1 MGHLL
6 GLFVVAIPV
15 GCGGLGC
22 AAAPKPPQQ
31 AFPVVMRYD
40 IEPVVV
46 QKGMVEADTQFT
58 RDFTDVAEM
67 GFDHAL
73 LRHVEDADRLRL
85 LELAEQVGLHVA
97 VPDRTLRHYVL
108 TGVYPRG
115 CDDPDDV
122 ARLLPDVLI
131 RHPAFWGVFVDVPGS
146 GESRR
151 RCSQLHLALEKRG
164 VPLISTGRGKPL
176 AETGTEVCSDM
187 ISIGIGP
194 NEGGAD
200 RSTTERWLAQL
211 HAGLA
216 DGRTGG
222 VVLDR
227 YRGLPG
233 DDAGLIIGNDPP
245 SAATM
250 SAVRQT
256 GLRAARWGP
265 LLAHLKPQPLQLV
278 VPGETKLMGSAFAK
292 GRRRYALLFN
302 RSPEQYVRAEVKLPA
317 MVAGQS
323 VVRAVEISP
332 VTDDVPGQ
340 VFRGGPDGIP
350 VSVDLRPGGAALFEL
365 F

>member
-6 GLFVVAIPV
+6 RLFVVSIAV

-22 AAAPKPPQQ
+22 AATPKPPQQ
-31 AFPVVMRYD
+31 AFPVAMRFD
-40 IEPVVV
+40 VEPMVV
-46 QKGMVEADTQFT
+46 QKGKVEADTQLT

-67 GFDHAL
+67 GFDHGL
-73 LRHVEDADRLRL
+73 LRHVEDADRLRFL
-85 LELAEQVGLHVA
+85 DLAEKVGFRIA

-115 CDDPDDV
+115 CDEPEDV
-122 ARLLPDVLI
+122 ARLLPDALE
-131 RHPAFWGVFVDVPGS
+131 RHPAFWGVVVDVPGT

-164 VPLISTGRGKPL
+164 IPLI
-176 AETGTEVCSDM
+176 ATGTARPMAEQGTGSFSEM
-187 ISIGIGP
+187 ISIGVGP

-200 RSTTERWLAQL
+200 RSTTERWLAQF

-222 VVLDR
+222 IVLDR

-233 DDAGLIIGNDPP
+233 DDEGLIIGDHPP
-245 SAATM
+245 SAAIM

-256 GLRAARWGP
+256 SLRAARWGP
-265 LLAHLKPQPLQLV
+265 LLAHLKPYPLVLV
-278 VPGETKLMGSAFAK
+278 VPGETELMGSAFAK
-292 GRRRYALLFN
+292 GRRRYVLLFN
-302 RSPEQYVRAEVKLPA
+302 RSPEQYVRGEAKLPA
-317 MVAGQS
+317 TVAGQP

-332 VTDDVPGQ
+332 VADAVPGQ

>member
-1 MGHLL
+1 
-6 GLFVVAIPV
+6 
-15 GCGGLGC
+15 
-22 AAAPKPPQQ
+22 
-31 AFPVVMRYD
+31 MRFNV
-40 IEPVVV
+40 EPMVV
-46 QKGMVEADTQFT
+46 QKGKVEADAQFT
-58 RDFTDVAEM
+58 RDFTDAAEM

-73 LRHVEDADRLRL
+73 LRHMEDADRLRFL
-85 LELAEQVGLHVA
+85 DLAEKVGFRIA
-97 VPDRTLRHYVL
+97 VPDRTLRHFVL

-115 CDDPDDV
+115 CDAPEDV
-122 ARLLPDVLI
+122 ARLLPDVLV
-131 RHPAFWGVFVDVPGS
+131 RHPAFWGVVVDVPGT

-151 RCSQLHLALEKRG
+151 RCSQLHFALEKRG
-164 VPLISTGRGKPL
+164 IPLIT
-176 AETGTEVCSDM
+176 TGTARPMAEKGMEGSSDM
-187 ISIGIGP
+187 ISIGVGP

-200 RSTTERWLAQL
+200 RSTTERWLAQF

-233 DDAGLIIGNDPP
+233 DNAGLIVGEQPP

-256 GLRAARWGP
+256 SLRAARWGP
-265 LLAHLKPQPLQLV
+265 LLAHLKPQPLLLV
-278 VPGETKLMGSAFAK
+278 VPGETELTGRAFAK

-302 RSPEQYVRAEVKLPA
+302 RSPEQYVRGEVKLPA

-323 VVRAVEISP
+323 VARAVEISP

-340 VFRGGPDGIP
+340 VFRGGADGIP
-350 VSVDLRPGGAALFEL
+350 VSIDLRPGGAALFEL